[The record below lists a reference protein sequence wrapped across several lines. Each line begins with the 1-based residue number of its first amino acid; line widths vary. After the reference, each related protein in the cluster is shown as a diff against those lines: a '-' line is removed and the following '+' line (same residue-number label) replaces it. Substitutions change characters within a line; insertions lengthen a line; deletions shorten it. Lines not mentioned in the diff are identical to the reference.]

1 LPCFEGK
8 LSAPQRAPLSQGL
21 EQRQLTIVEF
31 RKGNAFSIAVKLFVL
46 LLVSHFTEF
55 TPRGRQSNRNETL
68 DRGIR
73 ASLVRF

>member
-1 LPCFEGK
+1 MVIV
-8 LSAPQRAPLSQGL
+8 
-21 EQRQLTIVEF
+21 QLRKRDAF
-31 RKGNAFSIAVKLFVL
+31 RIAIKLFVL
-46 LLVSHFTEF
+46 LFVSHFTEF